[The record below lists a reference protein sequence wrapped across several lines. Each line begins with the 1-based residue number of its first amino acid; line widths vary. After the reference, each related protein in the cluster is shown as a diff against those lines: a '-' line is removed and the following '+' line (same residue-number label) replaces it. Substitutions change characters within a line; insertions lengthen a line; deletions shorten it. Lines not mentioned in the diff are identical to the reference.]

1 MGVPENIDALLVKFD
16 ITQDHLAR
24 IAGVTPGAV
33 TGWRKGSTPR
43 DEAVENICNYF
54 NIKRDDLLSDN
65 YGLAAKEHEEINVV
79 LANAKSVAPMDMVPV
94 PLRGRVHAG
103 PFTYPENLEA
113 REETAMAP
121 KRLVEEDPDLYACEV
136 EGDCMNKV
144 YPKDNC
150 IIFVSPNKQP
160 QNGSIAVVTLDGC
173 DALVRRMYKT
183 ANTLV
188 LSPESWNPEHKDIII
203 TSDSDH
209 TVEFGGKVVW
219 YQAAK
224 EME

>member
-1 MGVPENIDALLVKFD
+1 MSIGENILRLRESRGMTQEEFGD
-16 ITQDHLAR
+16 IADVSSMAVSQWENGRAVPR
-24 IAGVTPGAV
+24 MGAV
-33 TGWRKGSTPR
+33 QKIADYFGINKSEII
-43 DEAVENICNYF
+43 DEQRPIP
-54 NIKRDDLLSDN
+54 S
-65 YGLAAKEHEEINVV
+65 GAKKT
-79 LANAKSVAPMDMVPV
+79 AGMAMGYV

-103 PFTYPENLEA
+103 PFTHPENLEA
-113 REETAMAP
+113 REE
-121 KRLVEEDPDLYACEV
+121 LVLVPQHLIDSDPGVYACEV

-144 YPKDNC
+144 YPESNC
-150 IIFVSPNKQP
+150 IIVVSPNKEP
-160 QNGSIAVVTLDGC
+160 KNGSIAVVTLDGC

-203 TSDSDH
+203 TADSDH